1 MANLREKHFK
11 TAVITVFNDI
21 QQNMLKINEQ
31 IWNLNRGIETI
42 KKNQFK
48 ILQLKSKWNKNV
60 WIGLKDEI

>member
-11 TAVITVFNDI
+11 TAVITIFNDI

>member
-1 MANLREKHFK
+1 MENLREKNFK
-11 TAVITVFNDI
+11 AAVITVFNDI

-48 ILQLKSKWNKNV
+48 IVQLKSKWNKNA
-60 WIGLKDEI
+60 

>member
-1 MANLREKHFK
+1 MANLREKNFK
-11 TAVITVFNDI
+11 AVVITVFNDI

-48 ILQLKSKWNKNV
+48 IVQLKSKWNKNA
-60 WIGLKDEI
+60 

>member
-1 MANLREKHFK
+1 MENLREKNFK
-11 TAVITVFNDI
+11 AVVITVFNDI

-48 ILQLKSKWNKNV
+48 IVQLKSKWNKNA
-60 WIGLKDEI
+60 

>member
-1 MANLREKHFK
+1 MANLREKNFK
-11 TAVITVFNDI
+11 AAVITVFNDI

-48 ILQLKSKWNKNV
+48 IVQLKSKWNKNA
-60 WIGLKDEI
+60 

>member
-11 TAVITVFNDI
+11 TAGITVFNDI

>member
-1 MANLREKHFK
+1 MANLREKNFK
-11 TAVITVFNDI
+11 AVVITVFNDI

-48 ILQLKSKWNKNV
+48 SVQLKSKWNKNA
-60 WIGLKDEI
+60 

>member
-60 WIGLKDEI
+60 WIGLKDEV

>member
-48 ILQLKSKWNKNV
+48 ILKLKSKWNKNV